1 MVLVFNLLLH
11 GVPTRMVQRPLAAQF
26 GSQDSNYVYQLV
38 SNESNQQAR
47 ARSLAAFG
55 AQLGSVYIHD
65 SSVGSVYIHDS
76 SSTFAPPWYL
86 DKAQLAHTRTS
97 EDLVGADPIT
107 VSKMLRGPSR

>member
-1 MVLVFNLLLH
+1 MALVFNLLLH

-38 SNESNQQAR
+38 SDESNQQAR

-55 AQLGSVYIHD
+55 AQLGSVYID
-65 SSVGSVYIHDS
+65 D

-86 DKAQLAHTRTS
+86 DKDRSSLPTR
-97 EDLVGADPIT
+97 A
-107 VSKMLRGPSR
+107 LRKTWWAPTP